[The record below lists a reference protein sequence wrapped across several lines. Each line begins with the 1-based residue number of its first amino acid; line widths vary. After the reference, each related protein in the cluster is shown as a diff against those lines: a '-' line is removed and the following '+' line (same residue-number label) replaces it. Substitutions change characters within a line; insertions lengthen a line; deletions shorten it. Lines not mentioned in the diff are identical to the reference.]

1 MSDER
6 IEFRY
11 GGNGYIIQNGGKVYK
26 KGPDGSENYIHITA
40 SDEDEAKEKI
50 DAKYNN

>member
-11 GGNGYIIQNGGKVYK
+11 GGNGYIIKNGGKVYK
-26 KGPDGSENYIHITA
+26 KGSDGSENYIGITA
-40 SDEDEAKEKI
+40 DDEDDAKAKI
-50 DAKYNN
+50 DKR

>member
-11 GGNGYIIQNGGKVYK
+11 RGNGYIIKNGGKVYK
-26 KGPDGSENYIHITA
+26 KGTDGSENYIGITA
-40 SDEDEAKEKI
+40 DDEDEAKEKI
-50 DAKYNN
+50 DNK